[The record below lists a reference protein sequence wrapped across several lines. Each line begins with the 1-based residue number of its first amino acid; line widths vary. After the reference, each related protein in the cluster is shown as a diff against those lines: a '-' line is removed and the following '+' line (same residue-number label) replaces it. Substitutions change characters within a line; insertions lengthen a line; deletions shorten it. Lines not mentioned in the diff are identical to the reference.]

1 MLVLTE
7 QLEEQAALYASGALT
22 AQERTQFE
30 LVLRFHD
37 ELRELVRSLE
47 AATVATLL
55 ATQRPGPPP
64 SPAFKARL
72 LGMIDNRPQQTVEEG
87 FVMADA
93 NGLVQWVNPAFTTM
107 CGYSVEELRGRKLGP
122 ILQGELTD
130 QSVAARLRAAVEA
143 RIPCTEA
150 LINYHKNGTPYWV
163 SINVTPIYSSDGEF
177 LWFVAR
183 ELELV
188 ERPIAA

>member
-1 MLVLTE
+1 MLVLTD

-22 AQERTQFE
+22 AMERTQFE
-30 LVLRFHD
+30 LLLRFHD
-37 ELRELVRSLE
+37 ELRSLVRSLE
-47 AATVATLL
+47 SATVAAIL
-55 ATQRPGPPP
+55 ATQPRGLPP

-72 LGMIDNRPQQTVEEG
+72 LGMIDHRPQQSVEEG
-87 FVMADA
+87 FVMADP
-93 NGLVQWVNPAFTTM
+93 NGFVQWINPAFTAM
-107 CGYSVEELRGRKLGP
+107 CGYELDELKGRKLGP

-130 QSVAARLRAAVEA
+130 RIAAARVREAVHA
-143 RIPCTEA
+143 RRPCTEA
-150 LINYHKNGTPYWV
+150 LINYHRDGRPYWV
-163 SINVTPIYSSDGEF
+163 SINLTPIHAADGQL